1 MNIVNFGSLNI
12 DHVYSVDHIA
22 TCGETIQAITCDL
35 FPGGK
40 GFNQSI
46 ALARSGKKIFHAGCV
61 GKDGDSLLE
70 YLCKNGVNVQYLAK
84 APLMS
89 GHAIIQV
96 DKHGQNSIMIYG
108 GSNQSVTKEMV
119 DHVLSAFQKGDI
131 LLLQNEISQVD
142 YLIRKGHERGL
153 SIAFNPA
160 PFTPSILNYPLDQL
174 DYLFVNE
181 IEAAYIAQEVLDTP
195 MDVVADTLEK
205 RFPNVTTVI
214 TMGKEG
220 AFLLQRGEKI
230 FQPSYPTETVDT
242 TGAGDTFI
250 GYFLGAVS
258 NHIPYKAAMQ
268 YAAAAASLTVSR
280 KGAAP
285 SIPYFD
291 EVDAFLLQKQ
301 IR

>member
-22 TCGETIQAITCDL
+22 TCGETIQASACDL

-46 ALARSGKKIFHAGCV
+46 ALARSGQKIFHAGCV

-70 YLCKNGVNVQYLAK
+70 YLCKDGVNVQYLAK

-119 DHVLSAFQKGDI
+119 DHVLSAFQEGDI

-142 YLIRKGHERGL
+142 YLIKKGREKGL

-160 PFTPSILNYPLDQL
+160 PFTPSILDYPLDQL

-181 IEAAYIAQEVLDTP
+181 IEAAYIAQALDSP
-195 MDVVADTLEK
+195 MDVVAGTLEK
-205 RFPNVTTVI
+205 QFPHVTIVI

-220 AFLLQRGEKI
+220 AFLLQGGEKI

-250 GYFLGAVS
+250 GYFLGVVCNYS
-258 NHIPYKAAMQ
+258 SCKTAMR
-268 YAAAAASLTVSR
+268 YAAAAASLAVSR
-280 KGAAP
+280 RGAAP
-285 SIPYFD
+285 SIPYLN
-291 EVDAFLLQKQ
+291 EVDAFLLQK
-301 IR
+301 